1 VKRSP
6 LSLLVAAAFSF
17 ACCAPIAACEQQSAD
32 CSELGVNSSDAPTS
46 TNAQSA
52 NIVVLIDLPNNNQN
66 TIEKVVNQVYNTIE
80 RELDGITEFSLTAG
94 VYTGQSNN
102 VTTVTCMDGTARS
115 FTYVEGENNETR
127 QKRERKEY
135 FNSTKKQLENAL
147 ATSTHNKS
155 TSGDFRSL
163 LSWSKD
169 KITQSNTGNKKVV
182 LWSNFLSNGTDCL
195 NIESPSSGSS
205 ALADEIAQRCQDA
218 DLLPTLGDTDVQVL
232 GSGYGTDTSL
242 ASFSSQLA
250 TAFCKRIS
258 TNCRVSQG
266 K

>member
-1 VKRSP
+1 MKRSP

-32 CSELGVNSSDAPTS
+32 CSELGVSSSDAPKS

-52 NIVVLIDLPNNNQN
+52 
-66 TIEKVVNQVYNTIE
+66 TIVYNTIE
-80 RELDGITEFSLTAG
+80 HQLDGITEFSLTAG
-94 VYTGQSNN
+94 IYTGQSNN

-135 FNSTKKQLENAL
+135 FDSTKKQLENTLTA
-147 ATSTHNKS
+147 STHNKS

-169 KITQSNTGNKKVV
+169 KITQNNTGNTKVI

-205 ALADEIAQRCQDA
+205 ALAEEIAQRCQDA
-218 DLLPTLGDTDVQVL
+218 DLLPTLGNTDVQVL
-232 GSGYGTDTSL
+232 GPGYGTDASL

-258 TNCRVSQG
+258 TNCRVS
-266 K
+266 